1 MTVEPV
7 SSSTITVFTRHSADC
22 ARRDEPQWKRCNCR
36 KSLYIRENGKT
47 TYVSAKTRS
56 WEQAERF
63 AQAERDKR
71 DPVKVQL
78 QKIAEAEMAKAEA
91 SAAKLVPLKDA
102 FEQWLT
108 GMKKPGETS
117 VNAYRSTTR
126 RILRWAERIGI
137 VYVSDVTPA
146 ALDKWRGSWAPDAT
160 DKANKL
166 ALTTQAAL
174 LTRLKAFFKWTTGMN
189 FIERNPTLIL
199 KPISPEES
207 QTWPLTP
214 KQFDELLKATYKF
227 DAAQHMERA
236 RVGQQLRAVFLVQ
249 RWTGLRV
256 GDVLILPKSALNGN
270 RLTAVIRKKRNR
282 KPKASVIE
290 RVLPDHVVKSLN
302 ELPFR
307 NEEHRDCWFWSKT
320 CSEEVNCNKWLRKID
335 KLNDH
340 LSFKDEDGNPLRFR
354 SHMLRDTFAVEMLLA
369 GVPIEKVSKLLTHES
384 VTMTER
390 YYAKWTKARKEQLED
405 EAIAAMRKQGV
416 KVTTPGAP
424 APKQKQPRP
433 GRKRAT
439 A

>member
-1 MTVEPV
+1 
-7 SSSTITVFTRHSADC
+7 
-22 ARRDEPQWKRCNCR
+22 
-36 KSLYIRENGKT
+36 
-47 TYVSAKTRS
+47 
-56 WEQAERF
+56 
-63 AQAERDKR
+63 
-71 DPVKVQL
+71 
-78 QKIAEAEMAKAEA
+78 
-91 SAAKLVPLKDA
+91 
-102 FEQWLT
+102 
-108 GMKKPGETS
+108 
-117 VNAYRSTTR
+117 
-126 RILRWAERIGI
+126 
-137 VYVSDVTPA
+137 
-146 ALDKWRGSWAPDAT
+146 
-160 DKANKL
+160 
-166 ALTTQAAL
+166 
-174 LTRLKAFFKWTTGMN
+174 MN

-214 KQFDELLKATYKF
+214 SQFDELLKATYKF

-282 KPKASVIE
+282 KPNASVIE
-290 RVLPDHVVKSLN
+290 RVLPDYVVKTLN
-302 ELPFR
+302 ELPLR
-307 NEEHRDCWFWSKT
+307 GEEHPDYWFWSKT
-320 CSEEVNCNKWLRKID
+320 CNEEVNCNKWIRKID
-335 KLNDH
+335 KFNDH

-416 KVTTPGAP
+416 KVTTPGGP
-424 APKQKQPRP
+424 ARRPK
-433 GRKRAT
+433 
-439 A
+439 

>member
-1 MTVEPV
+1 LH
-7 SSSTITVFTRHSADC
+7 I
-22 ARRDEPQWKRCNCR
+22 
-36 KSLYIRENGKT
+36 
-47 TYVSAKTRS
+47 
-56 WEQAERF
+56 
-63 AQAERDKR
+63 
-71 DPVKVQL
+71 QL
-78 QKIAEAEMAKAEA
+78 QKIAEQEMAKQAEEEA
-91 SAAKLVPLKDA
+91 AAAEKTAKLVSLKNA
-102 FEQWLT
+102 FEQWLD
-108 GMKKPGETS
+108 GMKRPGDTS

-126 RILRWAERIGI
+126 RILRWAERAGI
-137 VYVSDVTPA
+137 IYVSDVTPA
-146 ALDKWRGSWAPDAT
+146 ALDRWRGSWAPDAT
-160 DKANKL
+160 DKANQL

-174 LTRLKAFFKWTTGMN
+174 LTRLKAFFKWATGMN
-189 FIERNPTLIL
+189 FIDRNPTLIL
-199 KPISPEES
+199 KPITPEES

-227 DAAQHMERA
+227 DSAQHMERA
-236 RVGQQLRAVFLVQ
+236 RAGQRLRAVFLVQ

-290 RVLPDHVVKSLN
+290 RVLPDHVVKALK
-302 ELPFR
+302 ELPLR
-307 NEEHRDCWFWSKT
+307 SEEHSNYWFWSKT

-335 KLNDH
+335 KLNGH
-340 LSFKDEDGNPLRFR
+340 LSFKDEDENPLRFR

-405 EAIAAMRKQGV
+405 EAIAAMRRQGV
-416 KVTTPGAP
+416 KVTTPGGP
-424 APKQKQPRP
+424 VRKRKQSRP

-439 A
+439 V

>member
-7 SSSTITVFTRHSADC
+7 SSTTITVFTRHSEQCPRA
-22 ARRDEPQWKRCNCR
+22 DEPQWKRCNCR
-36 KSLYIRENGKT
+36 KSLYIREGGKT

-56 WEQAERF
+56 WDEAERF
-63 AQAERDKR
+63 AQRERDKR
-71 DPVKVQL
+71 NPVNIQL

-91 SAAKLVPLKDA
+91 SAAKLVPLKNA
-102 FEQWLT
+102 FEQWLD
-108 GMKKPGETS
+108 GMKKPGDTS
-117 VNAYRSTTR
+117 VNAYRSTAR

-174 LTRLKAFFKWTTGMN
+174 LTRLKAFFKWATGMN

-214 KQFDELLKATYKF
+214 SQFDELLKATYKF

-282 KPKASVIE
+282 KPNASVIE
-290 RVLPDHVVKSLN
+290 RVLPDYVVKTLN
-302 ELPFR
+302 ELPLR
-307 NEEHRDCWFWSKT
+307 GEEHPDYWFWSKT
-320 CSEEVNCNKWLRKID
+320 CNEEVNCNKWIRKID
-335 KLNDH
+335 KFNDH

-416 KVTTPGAP
+416 KVTTPGGP
-424 APKQKQPRP
+424 ARRPK
-433 GRKRAT
+433 
-439 A
+439 